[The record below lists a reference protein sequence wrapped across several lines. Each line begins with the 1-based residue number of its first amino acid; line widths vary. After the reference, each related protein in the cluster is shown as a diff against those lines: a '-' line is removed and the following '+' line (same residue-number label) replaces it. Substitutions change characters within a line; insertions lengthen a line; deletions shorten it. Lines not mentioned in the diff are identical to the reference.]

1 MDRPFALR
9 MSVMRV
15 QQAWDFR
22 LLSSSQAASEA
33 GLHCCIPSMSVM
45 VMPPGAGFC
54 QLAGIAAVPGSEQPH
69 HAADLQPSRNP
80 ALVLL
85 LAHVSRAMQQQAV
98 EAAMESLAQA
108 FPGQGGGAGKD
119 QPPAFVAGKVAR

>member
-1 MDRPFALR
+1 
-9 MSVMRV
+9 MRCLMT
-15 QQAWDFR
+15 D
-22 LLSSSQAASEA
+22 SSSS
-33 GLHCCIPSMSVM
+33 
-45 VMPPGAGFC
+45 AGFC

-69 HAADLQPSRNP
+69 QAADLQPSRSP

-85 LAHVSRAMQQQAV
+85 LAHVSRGMQQQAV
-98 EAAMESLAQA
+98 EAAMESLAKA